1 MHAAEYGSI
10 YLTLMPPNAEAA
22 PDGAASPP
30 ATSSPEPAVM
40 AVLIVE
46 PHDGYATWLANALS
60 GLTDRVVRAADPDE
74 AMAAVAAEG
83 RDVLAAIFGPSLAD
97 RDALALAGAL
107 QQGTPDVSVLLIR
120 RQESGELIR
129 QALRVGVKDVL
140 SSASDETAIRTAAGQ
155 GDRDRPDPA
164 RPPRRGA
171 PTDAGEGRAPGK
183 VVTVFSSKG
192 GCGKTFLSTNLA
204 VALSQ
209 GGAEVALV
217 DLDLHFGDVA
227 IMLHLFPVHTI
238 YDATQ
243 NPGLDALTLKS
254 FLTRH
259 DSGIWTLVAPTEPT
273 VADTIN
279 PGAIGTILKLLRSA
293 FDYVVIDTP
302 PAFSEPVLAAFD
314 ESDWL
319 VMLATLDV
327 PSIKNLRLTLQTME
341 LLHFPKNRIRVVVN
355 RADSKVGLR
364 LPDVE
369 KLLSSPGR
377 HHHPVLA
384 VGPALGE
391 QGQPDHARGAQGA
404 GGRVH
409 PPGRRP
415 AGRPGGRPAG
425 PSRSSAGRCSPDPR
439 SRPMSSLHER
449 IARARTAGVLPQS
462 APREPD
468 QRQLP
473 PGPARPPGRAA
484 PEGPP
489 GAGRGARPPAVRLG
503 DVGRAAPGPRSGR
516 CCSGP
521 WRRRRRRSPGTS
533 GGGWSRRSPTTCSA
547 SARSSRSC
555 ATRPSPRSWSTRPT

>member
-1 MHAAEYGSI
+1 
-10 YLTLMPPNAEAA
+10 
-22 PDGAASPP
+22 
-30 ATSSPEPAVM
+30 M

-46 PHDGYATWLANALS
+46 PHDGYATWLATNALS

-83 RDVLAAIFGPSLAD
+83 RDVLAAIFGPSIAD

-107 QQGTPDVSVLLIR
+107 QQGTTDISVVVIR

-129 QALRVGVKDVL
+129 QAHRVGIKEIL
-140 SSASDETAIRTAAGQ
+140 SSTSDETAIRTAA
-155 GDRDRPDPA
+155 A
-164 RPPRRGA
+164 RAIEIARTLRGRLGGGA
-171 PTDAGEGRAPGK
+171 PTDSAGGRALGK

-227 IMLHLFPVHTI
+227 IMLHLFPSHTI
-238 YDATQ
+238 YDAAQ
-243 NPGLDALTLKS
+243 NPGLDVMTLKS

-273 VADTIN
+273 AADTIN
-279 PGAIGTILKLLRSA
+279 PGVIGTILKLLRTA

-327 PSIKNLRLTLQTME
+327 PSVKNLRLTLQTME
-341 LLHFPKNRIRVVVN
+341 LLHFPKSRLRVVVN

-369 KLLSSPGR
+369 KLLSSP
-377 HHHPVLA
+377 V
-384 VGPALGE
+384 
-391 QGQPDHARGAQGA
+391 D
-404 GGRVH
+404 
-409 PPGRRP
+409 
-415 AGRPGGRPAG
+415 
-425 PSRSSAGRCSPDPR
+425 
-439 SRPMSSLHER
+439 
-449 IARARTAGVLPQS
+449 
-462 APREPD
+462 
-468 QRQLP
+468 
-473 PGPARPPGRAA
+473 
-484 PEGPP
+484 
-489 GAGRGARPPAVRLG
+489 
-503 DVGRAAPGPRSGR
+503 
-516 CCSGP
+516 
-521 WRRRRRRSPGTS
+521 
-533 GGGWSRRSPTTCSA
+533 TTIP
-547 SARSSRSC
+547 SSRSVPLSVNKGSPIMLEEPKGSVAESIRRVAAQLTDRE
-555 ATRPSPRSWSTRPT
+555 ATGRTKQRQRRSLFARS

>member
-1 MHAAEYGSI
+1 
-10 YLTLMPPNAEAA
+10 
-22 PDGAASPP
+22 
-30 ATSSPEPAVM
+30 M

-83 RDVLAAIFGPSLAD
+83 RDVLATIIGPSLTD

-107 QQGTPDVSVLLIR
+107 QQGTPDISVLLIR

-129 QALRVGVKDVL
+129 QALNVGVKGVL
-140 SSASDETAIRTAAGQ
+140 SSASDETAVRTAA
-155 GDRDRPDPA
+155 A
-164 RPPRRGA
+164 RAVEIARTLRGRLGGGA
-171 PTDAGEGRAPGK
+171 PTDNGEGRAPGK

-204 VALSQ
+204 VSLTRN
-209 GGAEVALV
+209 GAEVALV

-227 IMLHLFPVHTI
+227 IMLHLFPSHTI
-238 YDATQ
+238 YDAAQ
-243 NPGLDALTLKS
+243 NPGLDALSLKS

-259 DSGIWTLVAPTEPT
+259 DSGIWALVAPTEPT

-279 PGAIGTILKLLRSA
+279 PGTIGNILKLLRSA

-341 LLHFPKNRIRVVVN
+341 LLHFPKTRMRVVVN

-369 KLLSSPGR
+369 KLLSSP
-377 HHHPVLA
+377 V
-384 VGPALGE
+384 
-391 QGQPDHARGAQGA
+391 D
-404 GGRVH
+404 
-409 PPGRRP
+409 
-415 AGRPGGRPAG
+415 
-425 PSRSSAGRCSPDPR
+425 
-439 SRPMSSLHER
+439 
-449 IARARTAGVLPQS
+449 
-462 APREPD
+462 
-468 QRQLP
+468 
-473 PGPARPPGRAA
+473 
-484 PEGPP
+484 
-489 GAGRGARPPAVRLG
+489 
-503 DVGRAAPGPRSGR
+503 
-516 CCSGP
+516 
-521 WRRRRRRSPGTS
+521 
-533 GGGWSRRSPTTCSA
+533 TTIP
-547 SARSSRSC
+547 SSRSV
-555 ATRPSPRSWSTRPT
+555 PLSVNKGSPIMLEEPKGPVAESIRRVAAQLTEPQIGRTKQKQRRSLFARS

>member
-1 MHAAEYGSI
+1 
-10 YLTLMPPNAEAA
+10 
-22 PDGAASPP
+22 
-30 ATSSPEPAVM
+30 M

-46 PHDGYATWLANALS
+46 PHDDYATWLASNALA

-83 RDVLAAIFGPSLAD
+83 RDVLAAIFGPSLSD

-107 QQGTPDVSVLLIR
+107 QQGAPDVSVLLIR

-140 SSASDETAIRTAAGQ
+140 SSASDDTAVRTAA
-155 GDRDRPDPA
+155 A
-164 RPPRRGA
+164 RAIEIARTLRGRLGGGA
-171 PTDAGEGRAPGK
+171 PTDGEGRSQGR

-204 VALSQ
+204 VALSR

-227 IMLHLFPVHTI
+227 IMLHLFPSHTI
-238 YDATQ
+238 YDAAE
-243 NPGLDALTLKS
+243 NPALDALSLKS

-273 VADTIN
+273 IADSIN
-279 PGAIGTILKLLRSA
+279 PSSIGNILKLLRTA

-341 LLHFPKNRIRVVVN
+341 LLHFPKNRIRVVIN

-369 KLLSSPGR
+369 KLLSSPVDATI
-377 HHHPVLA
+377 P
-384 VGPALGE
+384 
-391 QGQPDHARGAQGA
+391 
-404 GGRVH
+404 
-409 PPGRRP
+409 
-415 AGRPGGRPAG
+415 
-425 PSRSSAGRCSPDPR
+425 
-439 SRPMSSLHER
+439 
-449 IARARTAGVLPQS
+449 
-462 APREPD
+462 
-468 QRQLP
+468 
-473 PGPARPPGRAA
+473 
-484 PEGPP
+484 
-489 GAGRGARPPAVRLG
+489 
-503 DVGRAAPGPRSGR
+503 
-516 CCSGP
+516 
-521 WRRRRRRSPGTS
+521 
-533 GGGWSRRSPTTCSA
+533 
-547 SARSSRSC
+547 SSRSV
-555 ATRPSPRSWSTRPT
+555 PLSVNKGSPIMLEEPKGPVADSVRRVAAQLTDAQPGRSKQKQQRRSLFARS